1 MASILVVDDD
11 VDTGD
16 LLADLLREGGHD
28 VRVARDGHEGYS
40 QLQINGADLVVLDVE
55 MPVLTGPEMAYA
67 MFLHNMGLDQ
77 IPVVLLSGALNL
89 RKIAEAVGTPYFVGK
104 PCSLDALLAV
114 VDDALAHRVWPH
126 PNIPRIAA
134 V

>member
-16 LLADLLREGGHD
+16 LLADLLREGGHE
-28 VRVARDGHEGYS
+28 VRIARDGRDGYS
-40 QLQINGADLVVLDVE
+40 QLQVSGADLVVLDVE
-55 MPVLTGPEMAYA
+55 MPVLTGPEMAFA
-67 MFLHNMGLDQ
+67 MFLHNLGLDK

-89 RKIAEAVGTPYFVGK
+89 RGIADAVGTPYYVGK
-104 PCSLDALLAV
+104 PCSLEALLAV
-114 VDDALAHRVWPH
+114 VDDALVHRVYPQ
-126 PNIPRIAA
+126 PRLPPRVA

>member
-11 VDTGD
+11 IDTGD

-28 VRVARDGHEGYS
+28 VRVARDGRDGYS
-40 QLQINGADLVVLDVE
+40 QLEINGADLVVLDVE

-67 MFLHNMGLDQ
+67 MFLHNVGLDQ

-89 RKIAEAVGTPYFVGK
+89 RKIAQAVGTPYFVGK

-114 VDDALAHRVWPH
+114 VDDALVHRVCPH
-126 PNIPRIAA
+126 PSIPRKAA

>member
-11 VDTGD
+11 IDTGD
-16 LLADLLREGGHD
+16 LLADLLREGGHE
-28 VRVARDGHEGYS
+28 VRVARDGSDGYS
-40 QLQINGADLVVLDVE
+40 QLQVNGAELVVLDVE

-67 MFLHNMGLDQ
+67 MFLHNLGLDK

-114 VDDALAHRVWPH
+114 VDDALAHRVYPH
-126 PNIPRIAA
+126 PSVPCAAA